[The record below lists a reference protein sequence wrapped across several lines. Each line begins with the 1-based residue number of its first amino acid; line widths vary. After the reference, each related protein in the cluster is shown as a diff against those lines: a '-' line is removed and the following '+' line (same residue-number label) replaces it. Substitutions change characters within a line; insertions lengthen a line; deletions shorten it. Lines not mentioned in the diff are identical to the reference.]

1 MTSVPLLGSSHIN
14 KFEAFIAKKSSENP
28 FCLECPRTV
37 VHLHG
42 ISGGRITKLHH
53 VHEMEDHVR
62 LNIHADWGV

>member
-1 MTSVPLLGSSHIN
+1 MTSVLLLGSSHIN

-28 FCLECPRTV
+28 FCLECPRV
-37 VHLHG
+37 VHLRG

-53 VHEMEDHVR
+53 VREMEDHVC